1 MSMCQEWIHQGYINI
16 VQPFHANVK
25 RSVAQQILTAST
37 VLVVV
42 PYNFSDINTH
52 NQYAT
57 GVGPL
62 VVPNQCAPYSAENAY
77 LPLITHLQSQYLHKN

>member
-25 RSVAQQILTAST
+25 KSVAQQILTAST

-62 VVPNQCAPYSAENAY
+62 IELLARHMPKATRGTSVLARTARA
-77 LPLITHLQSQYLHKN
+77 